1 MIKKQ
6 ENSVK
11 ERIKMA
17 VNEIKSIDEFEK
29 TIGDEKLTCV
39 DFYAD

>member
-17 VNEIKSIDEFEK
+17 VNEVKNIDEFEK
-29 TIGDEKLTCV
+29 TIGDAKLTLV
-39 DFYAD
+39 DFYAN